1 MTEFIPPVISNERVA
16 QIVQAHYT
24 VSHIDPSCIKL
35 LYGYEDRNY
44 YIKEM
49 CTGTES
55 CSSKEYVFKVMNQK
69 DSKFPDFFDAL
80 SKLMFFINAE
90 VLNCSLPVQP
100 VDVPE
105 GRFIISL
112 KKSYMLETKMKKD
125 VTYVGFLL
133 TYVPGVPI
141 SEVECS
147 PKFLYSIGEFVG
159 KLSTSLQVCT
169 CRACILL
176 CALLWIFCCPFEHCV
191 LCAQCTYCI
200 IGLKRSWS
208 FSIRVLS
215 RVINQVLTKY

>member
-1 MTEFIPPVISNERVA
+1 MTELVPPVISNERIS

-24 VSHIDPSCIKL
+24 VSPIDPSCIKL
-35 LYGYEDRNY
+35 LHGYEDRNY

-49 CTGTES
+49 CIDTEN
-55 CSSKEYVFKVMNQK
+55 SSGKEYVFKVMNQK
-69 DSKFPDFFDAL
+69 DSKFADFFEAL
-80 SKLMFFINAE
+80 SKLMFFINTE
-90 VLNCSLPVQP
+90 GLNCSLPVQP

-105 GRFIISL
+105 GKFTIPL

-159 KLSTSLQVCT
+159 KFSTSLQVCAGYVFVSLFV
-169 CRACILL
+169 CLSV
-176 CALLWIFCCPFEHCV
+176 CV
-191 LCAQCTYCI
+191 YVC
-200 IGLKRSWS
+200 
-208 FSIRVLS
+208 V
-215 RVINQVLTKY
+215 